1 MSTFRALV
9 LEQHD
14 GGVQPTYQDLEP
26 QALPDGDVLVSVDY
40 SSVNYKDGLAVTGK
54 GKIIRSYP
62 MVPGVDFVG
71 TVVESQSD
79 DYSAGD
85 PVILTGW
92 GVGERHWG
100 GYAQMARVKSDWLV
114 PLPKGLTPRQA
125 MIVGTAGFTAMLC
138 VSALEEHGVSPQGQE
153 VLVTGASGGVGSIAV
168 AILAK
173 LGYTVVAV
181 TGRPENHDYLRNL
194 GADSFLRREDV
205 ATESSKPLESQR
217 WSGAVDTVGSEML
230 AGVLRSTSY
239 GGSVA
244 ACGLAGGSDLPTS
257 VFPFILRGVNLLG
270 IDSVMCPLP
279 RRRIVW
285 ERITKDIPFDKLE
298 AMVQEVSLDDLPTVA
313 EDILAG
319 KVRGRVV
326 VNVRD

>member
-1 MSTFRALV
+1 MPSRAKGRLSA
-9 LEQHD
+9 
-14 GGVQPTYQDLEP
+14 PTRWY
-26 QALPDGDVLVSVDY
+26 
-40 SSVNYKDGLAVTGK
+40 
-54 GKIIRSYP
+54 
-62 MVPGVDFVG
+62 PGVDFVG

-100 GYAQMARVKSDWLV
+100 GYAQMARVKSEWLV
-114 PLPKGLTPRQA
+114 PLPKDLTPRQA

-153 VLVTGASGGVGSIAV
+153 VLVTGASGGVGSVAV

-173 LGYTVVAV
+173 LGYTVAAV

-217 WSGAVDTVGSEML
+217 WGGAVDTVGSEML

-244 ACGLAGGSDLPTS
+244 ACGLAGGSDLPT
-257 VFPFILRGVNLLG
+257 LRLPLHPAWCQSAWHRLG
-270 IDSVMCPLP
+270 DVPTAAAAHCVGADNQRYPL
-279 RRRIVW
+279 RQ
-285 ERITKDIPFDKLE
+285 
-298 AMVQEVSLDDLPTVA
+298 A
-313 EDILAG
+313 
-319 KVRGRVV
+319 
-326 VNVRD
+326 